1 MYMYKINV
9 AGTEH
14 ATNAATWL
22 KEQSYAWD
30 IKLES
35 IGTPAYVFS
44 FDQESAA
51 AHFAL
56 KWT

>member
-1 MYMYKINV
+1 MYKINV